1 MAKPKSPKDAD
12 MDSEMRKAAIRESRH
27 VSYHLVESIEA
38 MKKDDGHPVLA
49 AVVVGLLA
57 TRFIVLIGE
66 QLGPEAQKDA
76 FTMLRGGLQEITDT
90 LAQLEASCARTKPPY
105 DSKVN

>member
-1 MAKPKSPKDAD
+1 

-49 AVVVGLLA
+49 AVVVGLLTTLEVYA